1 MGAVEIRAAITAF
14 FQPPAV
20 PGLVE
25 MYKAVP
31 YYIAGDRWQLATN
44 LGTAAVGAVH
54 LDQQAETRITVGAPA
69 APGFIAGGSKRVDW
83 KCGIVVFYQFL
94 IDQNPGVPSTND
106 EWVGPL
112 DDILEGI
119 TTRIRSDQT
128 LGTGAGGVIFQA
140 GEGLG
145 DIRVSR
151 DLPRRSSG
159 VIMSWN
165 VVEFD
170 VTEIVQA

>member
-1 MGAVEIRAAITAF
+1 MGAVEVRSAITAF
-14 FQPPAV
+14 FQPPVV

-31 YYIAGDRWQLATN
+31 YFIAGDRWQLDQN

-54 LDQQAETRITVGAPA
+54 LDMQSEKRITMPA
-69 APGFIAGGSKRVDW
+69 QTGSKKVDW

-94 IDQNPGVPSTND
+94 IDQNPGVQATND

-112 DDILEGI
+112 DSILEGI
-119 TTRIRSDQT
+119 AARIRSDQT
-128 LGTGAGGVIFQA
+128 FGTGPGGVVFQA
-140 GEGLG
+140 GEGDA

-151 DLPRRSSG
+151 DLPRRASG
-159 VIMSWN
+159 VMLSWN

-170 VTEIVQA
+170 LTEIIRA